1 MRKAIILCVA
11 GIIITLATYL
21 VYRVFAT
28 IQQKKAVEKNT
39 AILPVFSFR
48 TLNNKTFSH
57 TDLENANDKI
67 IFNHF
72 SPTCEHCQY
81 MAKSFLANK
90 DKLKDVTIL
99 MVTIADS
106 TSVAK
111 FSNEYQL
118 ATMPNIILLR
128 DTKYQFEKT
137 FGTSVVPSFFIY
149 QNTKL
154 VKKIIGETKIDNL
167 LAP

>member
-1 MRKAIILCVA
+1 MKYFLTAGLVIISSLL
-11 GIIITLATYL
+11 ILFFYFLHIKDKNP
-21 VYRVFAT
+21 
-28 IQQKKAVEKNT
+28 QKGQA
-39 AILPVFSFR
+39 LPVFSYVGYDGKLFSNR
-48 TLNNKTFSH
+48 NLNKSRM
-57 TDLENANDKI
+57 L

-81 MAKSFLANK
+81 MAKSFVANK
-90 DKLKDVTIL
+90 EQLKDAAIL

-111 FSNEYQL
+111 FSDEYQL

-149 QNTKL
+149 QNNKL

>member
-1 MRKAIILCVA
+1 MKSLVK
-11 GIIITLATYL
+11 ITLILVCTALFVYL
-21 VYRVFAT
+21 CSRIYKKGRV
-28 IQQKKAVEKNT
+28 KNEIERST
-39 AILPVFSFR
+39 ALLPAYSF
-48 TLNNKTFSH
+48 TTQNNADYTSKDAQTN
-57 TDLENANDKI
+57 TGKI

-81 MAKSFLANK
+81 MVKSYLTNK
-90 DKLKDVTIL
+90 EKLKDAIIL

-106 TSVAK
+106 ASVAK
-111 FSNEYQL
+111 FSKEYQI
-118 ATMPNIILLR
+118 TSMPNIVLLR

-149 QNTKL
+149 KNNKL

-167 LAP
+167 LN